1 MKIPSWIDETVALC
15 SHEESLAKQG
25 GAEGVRDMGL
35 LESALKRPQNLWHYS
50 DPKPD
55 TAALAA
61 SLAHGIAKNHPF
73 FDGNKRTAWMLC
85 RLMLRLNRCD
95 IQASDNEKYDA
106 MLALAAGE
114 WSEEEFAAWLRSHL
128 V

>member
-1 MKIPSWIDETVALC
+1 MKIPAWIDAKVALC
-15 SHEESLAKQG
+15 SHEQSLTAHG
-25 GAEGVRDMGL
+25 GAEGVRDLGP
-35 LESALKRPQNLWHYS
+35 LESALQRPQHLWHYS

-55 TAALAA
+55 IPALAA

-85 RLMLRLNRCD
+85 RLMLRLNKCN
-95 IQASDNEKYDA
+95 IEASDTEKYEA

-114 WSEEEFAAWLRSHL
+114 WTEGEFAEWLRSKL